1 MNRLTTI
8 AIACLLA
15 IPAASQGQG
24 TIEELLKTRESI
36 AGRSG
41 SSFTFEEGRWSA
53 FNWAGW
59 NALRKGYYDTAE
71 HEFLAAIDTIRPSA
85 ERDKDYRLLARSY
98 ADYAY
103 AIQKQGRHAEAE
115 PILKWVLTI
124 REAQLAPNSP
134 PIAQSMNQLA
144 TLHYELG
151 RFAEAEPILKR
162 AIAMQAV
169 AEKPNA
175 QEHARSHTLLGL
187 LMVTQRRFDAAELP
201 FRKAVEIRETAKGRS
216 DVDTGDALCNLAWVY
231 IEQGKHE
238 DARPLLTRALK
249 IFEQSR
255 GSFDPSV
262 AHTLH
267 GLAKIQSNEG
277 EQEEAEAKF
286 LKAISIWDHLPVL
299 DASALIEVLRDYSAL
314 LEKLGRAEDL
324 SKIKSRMTPLKAKVS
339 RNEAKSG
346 ARYRWSDP
354 TPENEPGARRVRG

>member
-1 MNRLTTI
+1 
-8 AIACLLA
+8 
-15 IPAASQGQG
+15 
-24 TIEELLKTRESI
+24 
-36 AGRSG
+36 
-41 SSFTFEEGRWSA
+41 
-53 FNWAGW
+53 
-59 NALRKGYYDTAE
+59 
-71 HEFLAAIDTIRPSA
+71 
-85 ERDKDYRLLARSY
+85 
-98 ADYAY
+98 
-103 AIQKQGRHAEAE
+103 
-115 PILKWVLTI
+115 LTI